1 MAGYHSAVAI
11 HPGTGYGVVVLLG
24 GHYPDAAKLAYDTFA
39 RVQPGVDAALA
50 DMASELYAGEW
61 VPVDAEDGAGAGEKP
76 SGARIVVER
85 GTLYIETRELR
96 GVDVLRKFGAP
107 GRLALRSSMR
117 RDELRCA
124 SRPLL
129 FPVHRHAITD
139 AGCAQD
145 RHGHP
150 GVQRHGA
157 HGVLPVLERA
167 GPLGRA

>member
-1 MAGYHSAVAI
+1 MWSCGWAVGAMAGYHAALAV

-24 GHYPDAAKLAYDTFA
+24 GRYPDAAKLAYDTFA

-61 VPVDAEDGAGAGEKP
+61 ASVEDDAGEKP

-85 GTLYIETRELR
+85 GTLYIENLALR

-124 SRPLL
+124 SRLPLL
-129 FPVHRHAITD
+129 FLPRHTD
-139 AGCAQD
+139 S
-145 RHGHP
+145 RT
-150 GVQRHGA
+150 
-157 HGVLPVLERA
+157 
-167 GPLGRA
+167 